1 MNKIMEVPCLSF
13 SSDDE
18 VQDALLKVIQSK
30 EGGYSVA
37 INAEKIY
44 LFQDDESIKRV
55 INESNFPVPDGSGAV
70 LALKWLDKVQSI
82 RVDLPTNVFELAN
95 KKSLKVFLLGGVEET
110 NRKSFEALSLK
121 YPNAIF
127 VGRRNG
133 YEYEFTSLVKELKLL
148 NPDVVMLALGSP
160 RQEVLAN
167 EMSKILSGI
176 FFVGCGGALD
186 IAAGKIARAPKFFQ
200 DNHLEWFYR
209 LINQP
214 SRIARQRR
222 LPIFLYRLIKAKLF
236 KETIK

>member
-1 MNKIMEVPCLSF
+1 MEVPCLSF

>member
-1 MNKIMEVPCLSF
+1 MEVPCLSF

-18 VQDALLKVIQSK
+18 VQEALFKAIQSK

-44 LFQDDESIKRV
+44 LFQEDDSIKKI
-55 INESNFPVPDGSGAV
+55 INESSFPVPDGSGAV

-95 KKSLKVFLLGGVEET
+95 KKGLKVFLLGGVEET
-110 NRKSFEALSLK
+110 NRKSFEVLSLK
-121 YPNAIF
+121 YPNAMF

-133 YEYEFTSLVKELKLL
+133 YEYDFISLVNELKLL
-148 NPDVVMLALGSP
+148 KPDVVMLALGSP

-167 EMSKILSGI
+167 EMAKTLSGI

-214 SRIARQRR
+214 SRIVRQRR